1 MQASVIVLFEE
12 KRNVK
17 WVPAYCQVCL
27 KTSPSGKKNLS
38 FFPEAERIGI
48 ESLRLEMELAERNW
62 MHLLPVQG
70 PLIVFH
76 CFCKSA
82 IYWMQLCS

>member
-1 MQASVIVLFEE
+1 MIVLFEE

-48 ESLRLEMELAERNW
+48 ESLRLEMELAERN
-62 MHLLPVQG
+62 
-70 PLIVFH
+70 
-76 CFCKSA
+76 
-82 IYWMQLCS
+82 